1 MIQYEKEVLDF
12 LKIPSIPLKQWDGK
26 SSFKDGVAVLSLM
39 DEREAYAVATFDA
52 ESETKPRIKKVFSQV
67 PFNSVGDIFV
77 VPSYMDVDNIDD
89 MDLDNESKE
98 AARRL
103 AEEAEELEND
113 GVEEHTEMPDSE
125 WCFDEIHNLDE
136 AIAWIKSY
144 NSRNRI
150 KGRIPKDEET
160 VKLRLLTI
168 WKELNSKKQ

>member
-1 MIQYEKEVLDF
+1 MKIEFEKEILDF

-52 ESETKPRIKKVFSQV
+52 ESETEPRIKKVFSQV

-77 VPSYMDVDNIDD
+77 VPSYMDVDNIEN

-98 AARRL
+98 AAQRL
-103 AEEAEELEND
+103 AEEAEELENE
-113 GVEEHTEMPDSE
+113 GVEEHTEMPESE

-136 AIAWIKSY
+136 AIAWVKNY

-168 WKELNSKKQ
+168 WKELNSKK

>member
-144 NSRNRI
+144 NGRNRI

>member
-144 NSRNRI
+144 NSRNKIRG
-150 KGRIPKDEET
+150 KLPKDEDT
-160 VKLRLLTI
+160 IKLRLLTI
-168 WKELNSKKQ
+168 WKESQNNKQ

>member
-168 WKELNSKKQ
+168 WKELNLKKQ